1 VRNDSQWGNFIE
13 YILATP
19 KFPEKGKLMPDCTP
33 NRPFLTATRSA
44 SIKVALLLVVT
55 PCLMAQN
62 STSCTGGNVRN
73 LSTFVWTT
81 CGECMDS
88 RDLFYFDQEPAAPE
102 HPAVLTVEVEGIDEF
117 VDVDDVRA
125 FLILRACGTEA
136 REDFYEIEFES
147 DIQGVTGRVAVI
159 PNECIQFNQRTPAY
173 WEVLIVRSGNTSIRT
188 IRTFSWVEYEDF
200 AQPIRPGDISE

>member
-1 VRNDSQWGNFIE
+1 
-13 YILATP
+13 
-19 KFPEKGKLMPDCTP
+19 MPDCAP
-33 NRPFLTATRSA
+33 NRPFFTATRSA
-44 SIKVALLLVVT
+44 SLKVALLLVIT

-62 STSCTGGNVRN
+62 ITSCTGGNVRN
-73 LSTFVWTT
+73 LDTRAWTT

-88 RDLFYFDQEPAAPE
+88 RDSFYFENEPAAPE

-173 WEVLIVRSGNTSIRT
+173 WEVLVVRSGNTGIRT

-200 AQPIRPGDISE
+200 AQPIRPGDITE